1 MASEELFPIDIP
13 QDEVEVEYSE
23 VFEYTLTSTKLTLI
37 FFIIIGAE
45 FVVLF
50 LGGEKIPFDIVW
62 VIFATFGLF
71 AVMHTKAKKDRRD
84 DSIARLQA
92 WMRSFH
98 GLDLPIED
106 ARRVIDVMAEKRRT
120 TSDDNDR
127 VYWANYGVDLLIH
140 KDGRDEPARFVRT
153 DKGTTTSK
161 IRFEFGG
168 YETKSGWDFVREE
181 MAQAREE
188 YLEKKRRG
196 GSL

>member
-50 LGGEKIPFDIVW
+50 LGGEKIPFDSVW